1 MMDYITVGEAA
12 EKWGV
17 SPRSITYHLV
27 AGRIEGAVRKGHM
40 WLIPAT
46 SPKPQDR
53 RRKKETPS
61 FLTLLEQRESLFS
74 VLDLFPIPIEVFSPN
89 GTCLFMNKVF
99 LDFFVSPIPRISSG
113 NLMFCKIP
121 LLTTS

>member
-1 MMDYITVGEAA
+1 MDYITVREAA

-53 RRKKETPS
+53 RRKKDP
-61 FLTLLEQRESLFS
+61 LLLHTFRARRFPFS
-74 VLDLFPIPIEVFSPN
+74 ILDLFPFQWRY
-89 GTCLFMNKVF
+89 F
-99 LDFFVSPIPRISSG
+99 L
-113 NLMFCKIP
+113 LMANAR
-121 LLTTS
+121 L

>member
-1 MMDYITVGEAA
+1 MDYITVGEAA

-53 RRKKETPS
+53 RRKKDIQLKVKS
-61 FLTLLEQRESLFS
+61 QIGLHLLFQLQ
-74 VLDLFPIPIEVFSPN
+74 
-89 GTCLFMNKVF
+89 
-99 LDFFVSPIPRISSG
+99 
-113 NLMFCKIP
+113 
-121 LLTTS
+121 